1 MSGQIQTREQLSAV
15 QHRRRRSVA
24 LGLALVM
31 AVALCTGSIWPQDGA
46 ARALIENIGLGMI
59 AIAVVGRAWCSLYI
73 GGRKAEQLVTTG
85 PYSVCRNPLYL
96 FSFVGAFGVGAQS
109 GSMTLGV
116 IFLLAATAIFIPLIR
131 REETYLA
138 NAMPQA
144 FGVYRSMTPRL
155 WPQLRLWRSPQ
166 EMTIR
171 PDVREDLA
179 RRAALGRRLALVR
192 WDRRPAAERSPAD
205 PGALAL
211 IFRHHPTLRAWPKAP
226 KLFRRPF
233 VA

>member
-1 MSGQIQTREQLSAV
+1 MSGQIPTREQLSAV

-24 LGLALVM
+24 LGLVLVM
-31 AVALCTGSIWPQDGA
+31 AVALCTGSIWPEDGA
-46 ARALIENIGLGMI
+46 ARALIESIGLAMI
-59 AIAVVGRAWCSLYI
+59 AIAVVGRAWCFLYI

-96 FSFVGAFGVGAQS
+96 FSFVGALGVGAQS

-116 IFLLAATAIFIPLIR
+116 IFLLAATAIFIPLIG

-144 FGVYRSMTPRL
+144 FGVYRSLTPRL

-171 PDVREDLA
+171 PDLFVRTLLDGLPFVSAWPLFDGIGVLQRSGLLPILA
-179 RRAALGRRLALVR
+179 R
-192 WDRRPAAERSPAD
+192 
-205 PGALAL
+205 
-211 IFRHHPTLRAWPKAP
+211 WP
-226 KLFRRPF
+226 
-233 VA
+233 

>member
-31 AVALCTGSIWPQDGA
+31 AVALCTGSIWSQDGA

-109 GSMTLGV
+109 GSGTLGV

-138 NAMPQA
+138 NAMPQV
-144 FGVYRSMTPRL
+144 FGAYRSMTPRL

-171 PDVREDLA
+171 PDLFVRTLLDGLPFVIAWPLFDGIGVLQRSGLLPILA
-179 RRAALGRRLALVR
+179 R
-192 WDRRPAAERSPAD
+192 
-205 PGALAL
+205 
-211 IFRHHPTLRAWPKAP
+211 WP
-226 KLFRRPF
+226 
-233 VA
+233 

>member
-1 MSGQIQTREQLSAV
+1 MIGPIQTREQLSAV

-24 LGLALVM
+24 LGLVLVM
-31 AVALCTGSIWPQDGA
+31 AVALCTGSIWPEDGA
-46 ARALIENIGLGMI
+46 AAALIENIGLAMI

-109 GSMTLGV
+109 GSATLGV
-116 IFLLAATAIFIPLIR
+116 IFLLATTAIFIPLIG

-144 FGVYRSMTPRL
+144 FGAYRSMTPRL
-155 WPQLRLWRSPQ
+155 WPQPRLWRSPQ

-171 PDVREDLA
+171 PDLFVRTLLDGLPFVVAWPLFDGIGVLQRIGLLPILA
-179 RRAALGRRLALVR
+179 R
-192 WDRRPAAERSPAD
+192 
-205 PGALAL
+205 
-211 IFRHHPTLRAWPKAP
+211 WP
-226 KLFRRPF
+226 
-233 VA
+233 